1 VQEVEVGMMTM
12 INTVMRSKA
21 STSEGVIKRVH
32 FFISSAEFVHVGAAQ
47 GMMRFTPIQIEGG
60 QLAGRVE
67 TPPCA
72 QWAAGRGEQSHNRHN
87 IRMEH
92 REMMMSVSALI
103 CRENIGQIE
112 STAHILR
119 WSPFPTNWMSFN
131 TANAS
136 RFTLAQHNLSK
147 NFRKTVFVI
156 FEAFFPHPN
165 DRLLSPDLRGV
176 VVHSGRAHVWR
187 EAQSWSWQSGACAVV
202 CHRTGR
208 LISYT
213 MLTHFMSEKG
223 VFMNTLSQIHKF
235 SEF

>member
-1 VQEVEVGMMTM
+1 VRAVGCRQRRAKSQSPQHQDGAQRDDDVCVCTHLQREHWPNRIDSSHSSLVAISHQLDVVQHGQC
-12 INTVMRSKA
+12 KQ
-21 STSEGVIKRVH
+21 TSV
-32 FFISSAEFVHVGAAQ
+32 
-47 GMMRFTPIQIEGG
+47 T
-60 QLAGRVE
+60 
-67 TPPCA
+67 
-72 QWAAGRGEQSHNRHN
+72 
-87 IRMEH
+87 
-92 REMMMSVSALI
+92 
-103 CRENIGQIE
+103 
-112 STAHILR
+112 
-119 WSPFPTNWMSFN
+119 
-131 TANAS
+131 
-136 RFTLAQHNLSK
+136 FTLAQHNLSK